1 MEGRA
6 VKHYDIVIIGAG
18 SVGVPLSYYC
28 AKKGLKVCVLD
39 REASW
44 GRGQNRAAIG
54 GLRATHSDAAKI
66 RIAKESIAIVSKMRE
81 ETGHDV
87 EWHSGGY
94 LFVAYDEE
102 REKSFRE
109 LLAKQKAAGLDI
121 DWVSPEGVSK
131 LAPGVK
137 TEGLRGGTYSPG
149 DGYASPLMTSTAFHR
164 LAMEAGVEFRFRE
177 RVTGIEIAGGRVA
190 RLLTNLGDYAADLFV
205 NAAGADAAEISGLAG
220 FSVPVRPDS
229 HEGGVT
235 EPVARF
241 MEPML
246 VDIRPDGESGNY
258 YFYQAMT
265 GQVVFCITPKPQ
277 LWGKDCDSTSTFL
290 PLVLKRMIELYPRL
304 RNLKVRRTW
313 RGLYPMTP
321 DGFPVVGYPREAGNF
336 LQAVG
341 MCGQGFMLGPG
352 LGKILAE
359 TFVSGA
365 SIDKPAGSTEY
376 GFVFDQLSLYRD
388 FGGMEMLK

>member
-1 MEGRA
+1 
-6 VKHYDIVIIGAG
+6 VKHFDIVIIGSG
-18 SVGVPLSYYC
+18 SIGQPLAYYC
-28 AKKGLKVCVLD
+28 AKKGLSVCVLE

-66 RIAKESIAIVSKMRE
+66 RIAQESIAIVSAL
-81 ETGHDV
+81 GDSAGVDV
-87 EWHSGGY
+87 EWHAGGY

-102 REKSFRE
+102 REKAFRS
-109 LLAKQKAAGLDI
+109 LLVKQKAAGLGI
-121 DWVSPEGVSK
+121 DWIGPERVSE
-131 LAPGVK
+131 LAPGISMA
-137 TEGLRGGTYSPG
+137 GLRGGTYSPG
-149 DGYASPLMTSTAFHR
+149 DGYASPLQTATAFHR
-164 LAMEAGVEFRFRE
+164 LAMDAGVEFRFRE
-177 RVTGIEIAGGRVA
+177 KVTGIVVERERVV
-190 RLLTNLGDYAADLFV
+190 RLVTSAGDYDADLFV
-205 NAAGADAAEISGLAG
+205 NAAGAEAADIAALAG
-220 FSVPVRPDS
+220 VTVPVRPDC

-235 EPVARF
+235 EPVERF

-246 VDIRPDGESGNY
+246 VDIRPDSESGNY
-258 YFYQAMT
+258 YFYQATT
-265 GQVVFCITPKPQ
+265 GQVVFCITPKPP
-277 LWGKDCDSTSTFL
+277 LWGRDIDSTSSFL

-321 DGFPVVGYPREAGNF
+321 DGSPIVGYPREAGNF

-359 TFVSGA
+359 TFVAGA
-365 SIDKPAGSTEY
+365 SVDKPAGSTEY
-376 GFVFDQLSLYRD
+376 GFLFEELSPCRS
-388 FGGMEMLK
+388 FAGMEMLK